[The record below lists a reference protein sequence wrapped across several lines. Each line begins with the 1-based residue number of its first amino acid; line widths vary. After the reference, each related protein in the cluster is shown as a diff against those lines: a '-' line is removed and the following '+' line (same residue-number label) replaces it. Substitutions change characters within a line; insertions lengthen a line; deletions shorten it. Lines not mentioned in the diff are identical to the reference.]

1 MTYKILVVDDERMIK
16 MLFEFQF
23 LEEIEAQ
30 SYEFIFAYNGQEALN
45 ILEKDAEIAILI
57 TDIRMPK
64 MDGFA
69 LMEQLKQ
76 KQIYLPI
83 FVVSAY
89 DKSVNLEQAQKL
101 GAREFF
107 DKPIDFNY
115 LKNQIIT
122 ALKK

>member
-1 MTYKILVVDDERMIK
+1 MKHKILVVDDERMIK

-23 LEEIEAQ
+23 LEEIETQ
-30 SYEFIFAYNGQEALN
+30 EYEFIFAFDGQEALN
-45 ILEKDAEIAILI
+45 ILEHDHELELLI

-69 LMEQLKQ
+69 LMEKLKEQ
-76 KQIYLPI
+76 QIILPI

-89 DKSVNLEQAQKL
+89 DKAVNLEQAQKL
-101 GAREFF
+101 GAKEFI

-115 LKNQIIT
+115 LKNKIIET
-122 ALKK
+122 FA